1 MKRVLIIYTGGT
13 IGMTRT
19 ENGYAPRAGYFRAA
33 LDAIPDLRAPE
44 MPEWEFYELSPL
56 LDSSN
61 MTVREWNCIAE
72 LIAQK
77 YDDYD
82 GFVVLHGTDTMAYT
96 ASALSFMLDGL
107 NKPVVLTGSQ
117 IPLCEIRSDGRD
129 NLITALLIAGEGI
142 VREVCLYF
150 GGKLLRGNR
159 ATKYSADGLIAFVS
173 PNYPSL
179 AEAGISIKYNEAALL
194 PRQEGGLKLQTLD
207 NIPIGV
213 IKVFPGIQFSLFE
226 AIMTE
231 KLRGIVIETFGAG
244 NIPGDGNALLPIIRK
259 AFQNGTVLTVC
270 SQCPQG
276 AVSLGTY
283 ETSSALKKRRGQRTR
298 HDDRGRR
305 RQALL
310 SLLLRLR
317 QGEDQAGNGRRSPR
331 RDQRFLSAS
340 SASFVST
347 SRSSVSSASKSSRS
361 SKCLLMTALPPTSPS
376 SDKSSGKK
384 RAGKM
389 QGLPRTPLCP
399 NPTMFLLC
407 ARKNSSSCATV
418 LRLSIGWSATMKQ
431 SASQS
436 DSAAVPRRIVS
447 LWPRSGCSFRSVS
460 KPNFLAA
467 ASTFSCCVTTSTRE
481 KLSRGIASSACSI
494 SGFPFTIAASLFSPK
509 RAALP
514 AAMTTHPIFN
524 VLSIY

>member
-107 NKPVVLTGSQ
+107 DKPVVLTGSQ

-142 VREVCLYF
+142 VRETCLYF

-173 PNYPSL
+173 PNYSSL

-194 PRQEGGLKLQTLD
+194 PRQEGGLKLQTL
-207 NIPIGV
+207 
-213 IKVFPGIQFSLFE
+213 

-259 AFQNGTVLTVC
+259 AFQNVTVLTVC

-283 ETSSALKKRRGQRTR
+283 ETSSALKK
-298 HDDRGRR
+298 
-305 RQALL
+305 
-310 SLLLRLR
+310 
-317 QGEDQAGNGRRSPR
+317 AG
-331 RDQRFLSAS
+331 A
-340 SASFVST
+340 VSG
-347 SRSSVSSASKSSRS
+347 
-361 SKCLLMTALPPTSPS
+361 LDMTTE
-376 SDKSSGKK
+376 
-384 RAGKM
+384 
-389 QGLPRTPLCP
+389 
-399 NPTMFLLC
+399 
-407 ARKNSSSCATV
+407 
-418 LRLSIGWSATMKQ
+418 
-431 SASQS
+431 
-436 DSAAVPRRIVS
+436 AAVAK
-447 LWPRSGCSFRSVS
+447 LYY
-460 KPNFLAA
+460 L
-467 ASTFSCCVTTSTRE
+467 FSCGYDKETVKQLMERD
-481 KLSRGIASSACSI
+481 LRGEI
-494 SGFPFTIAASLFSPK
+494 TK
-509 RAALP
+509 
-514 AAMTTHPIFN
+514 M
-524 VLSIY
+524 